1 MKKIFGS
8 LFMVMLVVSSC
19 TKSYT
24 DYEKNPNSPEAVP
37 ASLILNGVE
46 VSLAPG
52 AWGVQQRWNQFSLC
66 NYNYYG
72 NQEYNWSGASLS
84 YGTLKNVVKMEAEAI
99 KSGAAVT
106 NPYSAI
112 GKFVRAYL
120 FYQMTM
126 SVGDLPMADALKG
139 AEVLKPKYNT
149 QKEIFVQINKW
160 LEEANTD
167 FASLIS
173 KGDNSLLGDFY
184 YNNDLRKWQKLVNTF
199 RLRVLVALS
208 KKEGDSDLAV
218 KATFAKI
225 INGSNAYP
233 IFSSMADNFQF
244 VYVNPFNKYPSNP
257 DNYGFDATRYNTSS
271 TYLGILTANK
281 DPRTFVVAEP
291 AGSKL
296 KSGLLA
302 SDHDAYVGA
311 NPAAD
316 LADMSSK
323 AGINNGANFVPG
335 DYSFNGR
342 KRYYST
348 YTAENTFIVGY
359 PEMCFNIAEAINR
372 GWVTG
377 DAEQWYKMG
386 INASLSFYNIK
397 EGANT
402 FFYLKPGGKV
412 TESGDYIPY
421 TVNFTFADYYA
432 QSNVKY
438 AGNNAAGLEQ
448 IVKQKY
454 VAFFQNSGAEA
465 YFNYRR
471 TGFPAFAQGGPGTGN
486 SGKIPLRFQYPGTE
500 RTTNGENLSA
510 ALSSQFGG
518 SDDINAAMWVI
529 K

>member
-1 MKKIFGS
+1 MKKIY
-8 LFMVMLVVSSC
+8 VYIMLIGVIASSC
-19 TKSYT
+19 SKSY
-24 DYEKNPNSPEAVP
+24 ESLEVNPNSPESVP
-37 ASLILNGVE
+37 ASLVLNGIE

-52 AWGVQQRWNQFSLC
+52 AWGIQQRWNQFSNC

-84 YGTLKNVVKMEAEAI
+84 YGTLKNVVKMEEEAA
-99 KSGAAVT
+99 KSGAAAV
-106 NPYSAI
+106 NPYAAI

-126 SVGDLPMADALKG
+126 SVGDLPMAEALKG
-139 AEVLKPKYNT
+139 AENLKPKYNT
-149 QKEIFVQINKW
+149 QKEIFIQVNKW
-160 LEEANTD
+160 LEEANAD
-167 FASLIS
+167 FAGLIS

-199 RLRVLVALS
+199 RLRVLITLS
-208 KKEGDSDLAV
+208 KKESDTDLNV
-218 KATFAKI
+218 KGTFAKI
-225 INGSNAYP
+225 INGAATYP
-233 IFSSMADNFQF
+233 VFTSMADNFQF

-271 TYLGILTANK
+271 TYLDILKLNK

-296 KSGLLA
+296 KSGLLP
-302 SDHDAYVGA
+302 SDHNAFVGA
-311 NPAAD
+311 SPAAD

-323 AGINNGANFVPG
+323 AGVDNGASFVPG
-335 DYSFNGR
+335 EYSFNGR

-372 GWVTG
+372 GWLTG
-377 DAEQWYKMG
+377 DAEQWYKNGM
-386 INASLSFYNIK
+386 NASIAFYGLK
-397 EGANT
+397 DGVNT
-402 FFYLKPGGKV
+402 CYYLKAGGKV
-412 TESGDYIPY
+412 TESGDYVAY
-421 TVNFTFADYYA
+421 NVSFNFNDFYA
-432 QSNVKY
+432 QPSVRY

-448 IVKQKY
+448 IIKQKY

-471 TGFPAFAQGGPGTGN
+471 TGLPVFAQGGPGTGN

-500 RTTNGENLSA
+500 RTTNGENLAS
-510 ALSSQFGG
+510 ALSAQFGG
-518 SDDINAAMWVI
+518 NDDINAAMWVI

>member
-1 MKKIFGS
+1 MKKIIS
-8 LFMVMLVVSSC
+8 YIMLIALFASSC
-19 TKSYT
+19 SKTYDKM
-24 DYEKNPNSPEAVP
+24 EMNPNNPESVP
-37 ASLILNGVE
+37 ASLVLNGVE

-52 AWGVQQRWNQFSLC
+52 AWGLQQRWNQFSCC

-72 NQEYNWSGASLS
+72 NQEYNWGGASLS
-84 YGTLKNVVKMEAEAI
+84 YGTLKNVVKMEAEAL
-99 KSGAAVT
+99 KSGATAV

-126 SVGDLPMADALKG
+126 TVGDLPMTEALKG
-139 AEVLKPKYNT
+139 AENLKPKYNT
-149 QKEIFVQINKW
+149 QKEVFVQVNKW
-160 LEEANTD
+160 LEEANAD
-167 FASLIS
+167 FASLIT
-173 KGDNSLLGDFY
+173 KADNSLLGDFY

-199 RLRVLVALS
+199 RLRVLITLS
-208 KKEGDSDLAV
+208 KKDTDADLNV

-225 INGSNAYP
+225 IGGASTYP
-233 IFSSMADNFQF
+233 IFSSMNDNFQF

-271 TYLGILTANK
+271 TFLNLLTANK

-296 KSGLLA
+296 KAGLLP
-302 SDHDAYVGA
+302 SDYAAFVGA
-311 NPAAD
+311 SPAAD

-323 AGINNGANFVPG
+323 AGTNNGAAFVPG
-335 DYSFNGR
+335 EYSFNGR

-348 YTAENTFIVGY
+348 YLAENTFIVGY
-359 PEMCFNIAEAINR
+359 PEMCFNMAEAINR

-377 DAEQWYKMG
+377 DAEQWYKNG
-386 INASLSFYNIK
+386 INASHGFYGIK

-402 FFYLKPGGKV
+402 FFYLKAGGKV
-412 TESGDYIPY
+412 TEGGDYTPY
-421 TVNFTFADYYA
+421 NVNFSFATFYA
-432 QSNVKY
+432 QPAVKY
-438 AGNNAAGLEQ
+438 AGNNAMGLEQ
-448 IVKQKY
+448 IIKQKY
-454 VAFFQNSGAEA
+454 VAFFQNSGSEA

-471 TGFPAFAQGGPGTGN
+471 TGFPAFSLGGPGTGN

-500 RTTNGENLSA
+500 RTTNGANLTS

-518 SDDINAAMWVI
+518 NDDINAAMWII